1 MELVAEDLAVPTG
14 GSAEEQLVAQQKM
27 TNLLLNTI
35 AVQVTPTAA
44 DALSFLVSQALRCL
58 ELRCYLVSAVL
69 PRAPHGSLTVR
80 RCLSLFG
87 RTRRCAC
94 TCRR

>member
-44 DALSFLVSQALRCL
+44 GAPGFLVS
-58 ELRCYLVSAVL
+58 
-69 PRAPHGSLTVR
+69 
-80 RCLSLFG
+80 
-87 RTRRCAC
+87 
-94 TCRR
+94 

>member
-44 DALSFLVSQALRCL
+44 GAPGFLVSQALRCL
-58 ELRCYLVSAVL
+58 ELRCCGVL
-69 PRAPHGSLTVR
+69 PPRRFLTVR
-80 RCLSLFG
+80 RCVSLFG

>member
-1 MELVAEDLAVPTG
+1 MELVAEDLAVPAG

-44 DALSFLVSQALRCL
+44 GALSFLVSQALCCL

-69 PRAPHGSLTVR
+69 PRAGDVFNVAT
-80 RCLSLFG
+80 
-87 RTRRCAC
+87 
-94 TCRR
+94 

>member
-35 AVQVTPTAA
+35 AVQVTPTATG
-44 DALSFLVSQALRCL
+44 ALSFFGWSGASLPGAALLRCL
-58 ELRCYLVSAVL
+58 PHA
-69 PRAPHGSLTVR
+69 PRFPDGV
-80 RCLSLFG
+80 
-87 RTRRCAC
+87 
-94 TCRR
+94 